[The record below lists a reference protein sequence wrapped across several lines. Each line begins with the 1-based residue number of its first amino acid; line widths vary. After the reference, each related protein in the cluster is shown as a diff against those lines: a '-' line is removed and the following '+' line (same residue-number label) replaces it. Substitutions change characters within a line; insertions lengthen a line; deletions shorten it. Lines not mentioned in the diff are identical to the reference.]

1 MITWDP
7 SRLKCRVLCAAFA
20 LIGLACVS
28 GCESTG
34 RLSAGGLG
42 VKPGRILEI
51 KPLTGDLSSFKHLEI
66 IDFENRLPG
75 LIRHRVTSDLS
86 GETALEAKLL
96 DRFDTVAQA
105 GEMVIDSNARDT
117 LIVSGKLLDVDTAA
131 SHSDAG
137 RRSPVD
143 FLTADVSLIDKTSGQ
158 VLARLRVTGFAAPE
172 TPDDQQE
179 PATVKNLAKTILH
192 FVVRSRP

>member
-1 MITWDP
+1 M
-7 SRLKCRVLCAAFA
+7 VCAA
-20 LIGLACVS
+20 LVLMGIACTA

-34 RLSAGGLG
+34 RISAAGLG

-51 KPLTGDLSSFKHLEI
+51 KPPTSDLSTFRHLEI
-66 IDFENRLPG
+66 IDFENPLPG
-75 LIRHRVTSDLS
+75 LIRRRVTGDLS
-86 GETALEAKLL
+86 GEIALEAKLT
-96 DRFDTVAQA
+96 DHFETVAQA
-105 GEMVIDSNARDT
+105 AELLVDSDARDT
-117 LIVSGKLLDVDTAA
+117 LIVSGKLLDIDTAG
-131 SHSDAG
+131 SQGDAG

-179 PATVKNLAKTILH
+179 TAAVKNLAKTILY